1 MFVSFKIYATDVT
14 SGAGTTFPAGAPK
27 FTPFRGFVLHKL

>member
-1 MFVSFKIYATDVT
+1 MFVSLKSYATDVT
-14 SGAGTTFPAGAPK
+14 SEAGTTLPAGAPK